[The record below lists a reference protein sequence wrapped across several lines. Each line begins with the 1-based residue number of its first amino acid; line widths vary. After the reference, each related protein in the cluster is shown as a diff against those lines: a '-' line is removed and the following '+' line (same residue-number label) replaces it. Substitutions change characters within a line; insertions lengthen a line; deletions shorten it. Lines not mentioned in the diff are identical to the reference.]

1 MFPWLMKKLLLAFT
15 ASSVPTF
22 SKNFQGSVTA
32 LCAFDTIY
40 FIFYKVLNWE
50 MPFYTFRSGG
60 RDQFAIGRIALI

>member
-1 MFPWLMKKLLLAFT
+1 MKKLLLAFT

-40 FIFYKVLNWE
+40 FIFYKVLN
-50 MPFYTFRSGG
+50 
-60 RDQFAIGRIALI
+60 